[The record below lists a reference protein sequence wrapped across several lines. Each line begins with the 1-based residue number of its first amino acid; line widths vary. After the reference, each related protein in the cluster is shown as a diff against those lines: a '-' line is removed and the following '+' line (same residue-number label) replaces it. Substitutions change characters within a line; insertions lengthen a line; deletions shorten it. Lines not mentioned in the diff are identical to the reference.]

1 MSRKEKLRKK
11 ILQKRLKLE
20 NHGSLSES
28 ICRRIFSW
36 KRFKEVR
43 KVLSFSPVQGEVD
56 VSRVNVYAGGKKELY
71 LPAVLPLRDK
81 PHTNPFGMLRGE
93 EKGAALKI
101 RAVRYYQTDKLVS
114 GLFNIPVPPANNPE
128 INMEEIDLVFVP
140 GIVFDGLG
148 WRIGF
153 GGGFYDDFL
162 KDCGA
167 VKAGLCFQMQVVENV
182 PHDFRDVRMD
192 FIITEDG
199 ILQAVSGKQ

>member
-1 MSRKEKLRKK
+1 LSQKEKLRKK

-20 NHGSLSES
+20 NHGSLSGS

-36 KRFKEVR
+36 ERFKEVR

-56 VSRVNVYAGGKKELY
+56 VSQVNVYAVGKKELY
-71 LPAVLPLRDK
+71 LPAVGPSRA
-81 PHTNPFGMLRGE
+81 
-93 EKGAALKI
+93 KGKGDAPKI
-101 RAVRYYQTDKLVS
+101 RAVRCYQADKLVP
-114 GLFNIPVPPANNPE
+114 GLFNIPVPPSNNPE
-128 INMEEIDLVFVP
+128 ISPEEIDLVFVP

-148 WRIGF
+148 WRLGF

-182 PHDFRDVRMD
+182 PHDSRDVKMD
-192 FIITEDG
+192 FIVTEDD
-199 ILQAVSGKQ
+199 ILET